1 MKSRKWLWCWLAML
15 LGSLLWSDRL
25 LAITTAPYFPIDAGN
40 SWTYSWTDNGF
51 TGTSTTTVLDT
62 PVLVNGVTTIV
73 VQESDGELT
82 QTYMTNDQN
91 GIREHREYVPS
102 TWIDGFGFTSVDM
115 VFSPPMKMVDAETT
129 VGASLYS
136 TGTAMFTIA
145 GLGTFPLTYT
155 LTSSIDGLEN
165 ITVPAGTYQAVK
177 NTQKL
182 TIAGSVLGEYLSIA
196 MTRTLWLTKGIGIV
210 KSVASD
216 SDGHLEAAL
225 TATNVASKVTPT
237 AGENG
242 TILPNTPQYVPDNE
256 TITFTVTPEPFYL
269 IESVTGC
276 GGTLTGYSYTTAP
289 VSEDCEVVATFYRPQ
304 SASLPWL
311 MLLLEDE

>member
-40 SWTYSWTDNGF
+40 SWTYSWTDNGL

-210 KSVASD
+210 K
-216 SDGHLEAAL
+216 
-225 TATNVASKVTPT
+225 
-237 AGENG
+237 
-242 TILPNTPQYVPDNE
+242 
-256 TITFTVTPEPFYL
+256 
-269 IESVTGC
+269 
-276 GGTLTGYSYTTAP
+276 
-289 VSEDCEVVATFYRPQ
+289 
-304 SASLPWL
+304 
-311 MLLLEDE
+311 